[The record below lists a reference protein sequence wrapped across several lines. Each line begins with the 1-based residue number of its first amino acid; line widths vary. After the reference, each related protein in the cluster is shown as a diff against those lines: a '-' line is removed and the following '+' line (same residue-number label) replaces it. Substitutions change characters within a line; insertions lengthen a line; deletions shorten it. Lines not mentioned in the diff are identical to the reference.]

1 MPIHLSKSALLSGLL
16 LTVLIAP
23 TSIMSNPVET
33 VQITFESPQEAEN
46 WVIVNDTVMGGRS
59 AARVEVSDNRLYFF
73 GLLSLEN
80 NGGFAS
86 TRRIGDPQNWQ
97 SSLPLKVKLKGDG
110 RAYQLRIRTNR
121 GFDGVA
127 YVANFQTNA
136 EQQVV
141 EFSEADFSPQWRGRL
156 VRNAPDLDFA
166 DIRQIGVMLADKSP
180 GTFKLELSAI
190 SQVSD

>member
-1 MPIHLSKSALLSGLL
+1 
-16 LTVLIAP
+16 
-23 TSIMSNPVET
+23 MSNPVET

-97 SSLPLKVKLKGDG
+97 SSHPLKVKLKGDG

-136 EQQVV
+136 EHQVV